1 MRCITRKYWIMLENF
16 VKKSTLTE
24 ATDSI
29 HECIVFYD
37 ILKELNG
44 RLNGINDFTISMDT
58 SNLKI

>member
-1 MRCITRKYWIMLENF
+1 MLENF